1 MGRTFETLTKN
12 EILEINRR
20 MIEEFGGFYLDFNNN
35 LLNPSV
41 LEHVLVEIESSI
53 FEQDLYPEIIQKA
66 GILAWRINAGHVFYD
81 GNKRTSVEVCR
92 LFLEINGFELKLDV
106 SIIDIAIKIARNEI
120 SFQEFLYW
128 LRNNIINL

>member
-1 MGRTFETLTKN
+1 
-12 EILEINRR
+12 
-20 MIEEFGGFYLDFNNN
+20 
-35 LLNPSV
+35 
-41 LEHVLVEIESSI
+41 LVEIESSI

-120 SFQEFLYW
+120 SFQEFLDW

>member
-1 MGRTFETLTKN
+1 LGRTFETLTKN

-20 MIEEFGGFYLDFNNN
+20 MIEEFGGFYLDFNDN

-120 SFQEFLYW
+120 SFQEFLDW